1 MSELKI
7 TESMIKSQIKD
18 YLALKGI
25 FNYHNLQGIGS
36 YKGIPDRIMHYRGRV
51 VYLEIKTTTGEQSH
65 NQQDFWRQCL
75 DDKVAYWIIRSIE
88 DLESHLQEGE

>member
-51 VYLEIKTTTGEQSH
+51 VYLEIKTPTGKLSEHQEA
-65 NQQDFWRQCL
+65 FRRQCL
-75 DDKVAYWIIRSIE
+75 EDKVAYWVIRSIE